1 MDMRAEV
8 WSPLQNTA
16 VWLGSWLW
24 GHETTDDLLDALK
37 ELGGRPESV
46 DEAPFVDV
54 LAMLRAETAELTAK
68 RGERAEPVVRLALSG
83 PGEPPCPTRRIGV
96 LSRSYPKFRRSNHS
110 SHQ

>member
-83 PGEPPCPTRRIGV
+83 PGEPPALPAG
-96 LSRSYPKFRRSNHS
+96 SESYHACLLYTSDAADE
-110 SHQ
+110 

>member
-46 DEAPFVDV
+46 DEAPLNLPRSAVSARNPLYASRFPGRESPLPYPQD
-54 LAMLRAETAELTAK
+54 RSPITQ
-68 RGERAEPVVRLALSG
+68 LSKVQ
-83 PGEPPCPTRRIGV
+83 PEQ
-96 LSRSYPKFRRSNHS
+96 S
-110 SHQ
+110 